1 LLGVHVW
8 KPAENF
14 SSAAIGIIVVN
25 FAILIP
31 GYPGVQGDCCMGYNN
46 SSAKPAGGGGMLY
59 FLQQFPVTADLMKG
73 MLYFVQE
80 F

>member
-1 LLGVHVW
+1 M
-8 KPAENF
+8 E
-14 SSAAIGIIVVN
+14 
-25 FAILIP
+25 
-31 GYPGVQGDCCMGYNN
+31 YNN
-46 SSAKPAGGGGMLY
+46 SPAKPVGRGGMLY